1 MSDSIY
7 TLPYKEPISWLV
19 DNPKIILGI
28 FLWLLFWTV
37 IEYLNIKK
45 TNPNYQANETIKS
58 LKAFAIVGIAQV
70 VISLLL
76 TPVIWL
82 IYPFHINFLT
92 MDAWWHWLVAW
103 LFVDFIY
110 YWIHRGLHMTKIG
123 WSLHAPHHSIPQLTV
138 ADSLRISW
146 GEQPVG
152 VLLYGIPLTLAGVPP
167 YIAGFFYIFV
177 SLYQYAIHTEI
188 NWSLGP
194 LNKIIYFPAA
204 HRSHHSTVRSEA
216 DHNYGG
222 FIMLYDRL
230 FGSYT
235 EVKKEYKPTEYGL
248 PSQHKPKTVSDI
260 VFNEMK
266 IYFEGLKQQNS
277 LLKKIIFSFT
287 PPN

>member
-1 MSDSIY
+1 MTS
-7 TLPYKEPISWLV
+7 TQEYKEPISWLL
-19 DNPKIILGI
+19 DNPAIIFGI
-28 FLWLLFWTV
+28 FLWLFLWTV

-45 TNPNYQANETIKS
+45 TNPNYQASETVKS
-58 LKAFAIVGIAQV
+58 LKAFCIVGLAQV
-70 VISLLL
+70 VVSLLL
-76 TPVIWL
+76 TPILWL
-82 IYPFHINFLT
+82 VYPFNINWLT
-92 MDAWWHWLVAW
+92 MDLWWHWLVAW

-110 YWIHRGLHMTKIG
+110 YCIHRSLHMTKIG

-194 LNKIIYFPAA
+194 LNKLIYFPAA
-204 HRSHHSTVRSEA
+204 HRSHHSTIRNEA
-216 DHNYGG
+216 DKNYGG
-222 FIMLYDRL
+222 FLIIYDRL

-235 EVKKEYKPTEYGL
+235 DVEKSYKPKEYGL
-248 PSQHKPKTVSDI
+248 PSQHKPKTVNDI

-266 IYFEGLKQQNS
+266 IYFQGFKKEKGLW
-277 LLKKIIFSFT
+277 KKFIYSVT
-287 PPN
+287 PP

>member
-1 MSDSIY
+1 MSD
-7 TLPYKEPISWLV
+7 TLDYKEPISWLL
-19 DNPKIILGI
+19 DNPAIILGI
-28 FLWLLFWTV
+28 FLWLFFWTV

-45 TNPNYQANETIKS
+45 TNPNYQASETLKS
-58 LKAFAIVGIAQV
+58 LKAFCIVGIAQV
-70 VISLLL
+70 VVSLLL
-76 TPVIWL
+76 TPVLWL
-82 IYPFHINFLT
+82 VYPFNIHWLT
-92 MDAWWHWLVAW
+92 MDLWWHWLVAW

-110 YWIHRGLHMTKIG
+110 YFIHRGLHMTKIG

-194 LNKIIYFPAA
+194 LNKVIYFPAA
-204 HRSHHSTVRSEA
+204 HRSHHSTLRNEA
-216 DHNYGG
+216 DKNYGG

-230 FGSYT
+230 FDSYT
-235 EVKKEYKPTEYGL
+235 DVEKTYQPKEYGL
-248 PSQHKPKTVSDI
+248 PSQYKPKTVSDI

-266 IYFEGLKQQNS
+266 IYFQGLQKEKGLWRKCIYS
-277 LLKKIIFSFT
+277 LT
-287 PPN
+287 PPEK